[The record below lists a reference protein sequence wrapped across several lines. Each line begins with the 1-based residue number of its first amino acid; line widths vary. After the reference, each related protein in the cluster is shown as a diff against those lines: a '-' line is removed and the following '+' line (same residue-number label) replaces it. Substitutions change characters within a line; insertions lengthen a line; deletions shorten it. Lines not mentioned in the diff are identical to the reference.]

1 MPKAL
6 MIEAARVGGLFECPS
21 MGAYVKI
28 KFILIRIMAGE
39 LRSYHM
45 TIGPS
50 DNDFFMN
57 HGSTIIVESEL
68 NIKDITNIYWN
79 RLGKDKTQS
88 TYG

>member
-1 MPKAL
+1 MV
-6 MIEAARVGGLFECPS
+6 IEASRVGGLFEGPS

-28 KFILIRIMAGE
+28 KFVLIRVMVGE

-57 HGSTIIVESEL
+57 HGLTIIVENKL
-68 NIKDITNIYWN
+68 DVQDITNGY
-79 RLGKDKTQS
+79 RDVLSEDE
-88 TYG
+88 TYSPYGQ

>member
-1 MPKAL
+1 
-6 MIEAARVGGLFECPS
+6 
-21 MGAYVKI
+21 
-28 KFILIRIMAGE
+28 MAGE

-57 HGSTIIVESEL
+57 HGSTIIVKSEL
-68 NIKDITNIYWN
+68 NTKDITNIYWN